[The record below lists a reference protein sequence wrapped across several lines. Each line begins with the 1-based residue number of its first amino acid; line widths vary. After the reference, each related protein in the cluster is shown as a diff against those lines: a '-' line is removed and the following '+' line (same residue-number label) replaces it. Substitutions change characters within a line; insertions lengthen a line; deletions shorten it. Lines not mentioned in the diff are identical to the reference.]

1 MDCETLNIENNSLL
15 WQSAPSS
22 QWSFSPALL
31 LDCIS
36 LSAWL
41 YLSFVVPEL
50 FLYVKIISNLT
61 CWKKW
66 PPVVFRIGNVPYF
79 DREMRVFRSRSGVFR
94 FIHNKKTAQSGN
106 KPSLIEPF
114 SSHTFISIIR
124 KNNFLQYSPYLAANR
139 PSSTGS
145 MVCFSSSVYTSTS

>member
-31 LDCIS
+31 LDFIS

-61 CWKKW
+61 YWKKW

-79 DREMRVFRSRSGVFR
+79 DREMGVFRSRSGVFR
-94 FIHNKKTAQSGN
+94 FIHNKKQLNQEINHLWLSH
-106 KPSLIEPF
+106 SLL
-114 SSHTFISIIR
+114 TFIR

-145 MVCFSSSVYTSTS
+145 IFCFSSSVFTSTS